1 MANVHVASILGRWI
15 VKQVGVGKKTS
26 VSEKV
31 DESWW
36 NWILQNEDGI
46 RSINEDIPIEFLSEN
61 DQDTIDWEFAGR
73 VFEQDEIV
81 EMTVYG
87 FNQGGL
93 LVHNENLQGFV
104 PVSHL
109 LEQPKSQDSET
120 KKKIFNTY
128 VGKILP
134 LKVIECVREEQRI
147 VLSERAALTG
157 NGIRKRLVSSLKKD
171 QIVEGKVTNV
181 TDFGVFVD
189 LGGVEGLVHVS
200 ELSWGRVTDPKQFAR
215 LGEKI
220 HAIVLQVDQANARI
234 ALSVKRL
241 LPNPWEMIKDR
252 YSIGDVI
259 EARVSSIARYGI
271 FMKLDEGI
279 EGLVHISSLKKQ
291 SDKKSIRTRFKIN
304 QPQRVRILNIDADHK
319 RLGLVLEEDE

>member
-1 MANVHVASILGRWI
+1 MENVHVASILGRWI
-15 VKQVGVGKKTS
+15 VKQVGVGKRTCG
-26 VSEKV
+26 SEKI

-46 RSINEDIPIEFLSEN
+46 RSINEEIPIELVSEN
-61 DQDTIDWEFAGR
+61 DQDTIDWEFAWK

-109 LEQPKSQDSET
+109 LEQPKSQDPET

-128 VGKILP
+128 VGKVLP

-147 VLSERAALTG
+147 VLSERAAQTG

-200 ELSWGRVTDPKQFAR
+200 ELSWGRVTDPNQFTS

-234 ALSVKRL
+234 ALSIKRL
-241 LPNPWEMIKDR
+241 LPNPWEMIKER

-271 FMKLDEGI
+271 FMKLEEGI
-279 EGLVHISSLKKQ
+279 EGLVHISSLKRL
-291 SDKKSIRTRFKIN
+291 SDKKSLRTKFKIN
-304 QPQRVRILNIDADHK
+304 QLQRVRILNIDAEHK
-319 RLGLVLEEDE
+319 RLGLVLEEDG